1 MKAISAISSRF
12 ISRIEVVRDYSE
24 SCEYFLLLVNT
35 LWLLVIENPALKDR
49 AGMKK
54 TVLNFVQYFILIIQK
69 NGVRAKYTNPGIVS
83 IFRIDHRLLFPVIN
97 SDFPDPGILR
107 LPDGSGYLGVV
118 SSGNAPDAFPL
129 IWSLD
134 LVTWRER
141 GNVFPNHSWPQWAVS
156 ELWAPEIHFVD
167 GK

>member
-1 MKAISAISSRF
+1 M
-12 ISRIEVVRDYSE
+12 
-24 SCEYFLLLVNT
+24 
-35 LWLLVIENPALKDR
+35 
-49 AGMKK
+49 
-54 TVLNFVQYFILIIQK
+54 
-69 NGVRAKYTNPGIVS
+69 
-83 IFRIDHRLLFPVIN
+83 IN

-134 LVTWRER
+134 LVTWRDR
-141 GNVFPNHSWPQWAVS
+141 GHVFPNHSWPHWVVS

-167 GK
+167 GKWGVDVI